1 MNIPQPPAHLT
12 TTGEIQQWAI
22 EQARNKGWMVCSQ
35 PAHNVPNP
43 YAAIVIAWPE
53 GRNTNWARAMTIVD
67 GQAQTEFYQ
76 SPKGKPL
83 MDDKRISTKL
93 KAFRLNTGNIAPED
107 IS

>member
-22 EQARNKGWMVCSQ
+22 QKARDKGWMVSSH
-35 PAHNVPNP
+35 PNVPNP

-67 GQAQTEFYQ
+67 GQAQTEFHQ
-76 SPKGKPL
+76 APEGKTL
-83 MDDKRISTKL
+83 MEDKWISTKPL
-93 KAFRLNTGNIAPED
+93 C
-107 IS
+107 

>member
-22 EQARNKGWMVCSQ
+22 ELAQDKGWMVSSH
-35 PAHNVPNP
+35 PNVSNP

-67 GQAQTEFYQ
+67 GQAQTEFHQ
-76 SPKGKPL
+76 APEGKTL
-83 MDDKRISTKL
+83 MEDKWISTKL
-93 KAFRLNTGNIAPED
+93 KAFRLNTGDIAPED